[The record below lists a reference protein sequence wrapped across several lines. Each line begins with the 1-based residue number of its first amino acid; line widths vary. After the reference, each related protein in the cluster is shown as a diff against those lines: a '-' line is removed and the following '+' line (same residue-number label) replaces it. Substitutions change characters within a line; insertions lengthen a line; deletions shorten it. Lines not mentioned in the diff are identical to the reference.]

1 MTGPLLTERSDGF
14 DYDLRMMCACGDA
27 SPLSAAEY
35 EEGAHRSR
43 MICAHCGRSI
53 HYGPAV
59 AALRDPA
66 DPALDDEELS
76 SFAWYHTSTQPD
88 WPSPNFAVDFVQ
100 EIHDRDLL
108 MPSREIYI
116 AEHTSKALHVGTYEA
131 AIENMLRR
139 MNDELD
145 SHSQFYLYRV
155 ALSLDPTRINPGFR
169 DENHVIASDITT
181 HELDEQNLSAVR
193 YLNVHEAI
201 GTLSL
206 AIRPQAIRAVQMIEL
221 PLRRLSM
228 PVDPAI
234 DDDIQETRTASRRLS
249 DAADALPVTPIERR
263 KMELGMKPDPTG
275 AAKHHREVRH
285 SYYDAVR
292 RLEQRLEDIYLPHAS
307 AMVRRAFTQA
317 AAHWQSDGLEE
328 YVTRYRTLAALVE
341 RAQDVVE
348 EVAVRGWRRV
358 TAS

>member
-1 MTGPLLTERSDGF
+1 MTDPLLTERSDGF
-14 DYDLRMMCACGDA
+14 EYDLRMMCACGEA
-27 SPLSAAEY
+27 TPLSAAEY
-35 EEGAHRSR
+35 EEGSHGAR
-43 MICAHCGRSI
+43 MACSHCGESI

-66 DPALDDEELS
+66 DPALDDAALS
-76 SFAWYHTSTQPD
+76 SFAWYHTSTEPV

-100 EIHDRDLL
+100 GIDDRDLL
-108 MPSREIYI
+108 MPSREAYI
-116 AEHTSKALHVGTYEA
+116 AEPTSKALHVGTYEA

-155 ALSLDPTRINPGFR
+155 ALNLDPTRINDGFR
-169 DENHVIASDITT
+169 DENHEIASDITT
-181 HELDEQNLSAVR
+181 HELDEQDLLAVR

-206 AIRPQAIRAVQMIEL
+206 AIRPQAILAVQRIAL
-221 PLRRLSM
+221 PVPRLAM

-234 DDDIQETRTASRRLS
+234 DDGIRQAMTASRRLS

-275 AAKHHREVRH
+275 AAKHYREVRH
-285 SYYDAVR
+285 SYNDAVR
-292 RLEQRLEDIYLPHAS
+292 RLEQRLEDAYLPFAS
-307 AMVRRAFTQA
+307 ALVRRAFTKA

-328 YVTRYRTLAALVE
+328 YVTLYRTLAALVE
-341 RAQDVVE
+341 HAQDVIE
-348 EVAVRGWRRV
+348 EVAVQGWRRV